1 MSLANKRENFFR
13 RRESIRLPKQKTVYE
28 WRREEVYDGNI
39 QDVDASGGI
48 DFKCLVSCLY
58 GSLKDYGSDNRNDLE
73 PYWVICLNRMIIYY
87 DKDWA
92 DEHYFYL
99 KLVNGKLQFD
109 LSDNFSDEIPKRFKA
124 QVEKLNK
131 TLLQDNN
138 KELA

>member
-1 MSLANKRENFFR
+1 MLLANKRANFIR
-13 RRESIRLPKQKTVYE
+13 RRENIRLPKQKTVYE

-39 QDVDASGGI
+39 QDVDGSGGI
-48 DFKCLVSCLY
+48 DFKCLAGCLY
-58 GSLKDYGSDNRNDLE
+58 GSLKDYGSDNRNYLE

-87 DKDWA
+87 DKDWT

-109 LSDNFSDEIPKRFKA
+109 LSDNFFDEIPKRFKE

-138 KELA
+138 KETA

>member
-1 MSLANKRENFFR
+1 MLLANKRANFIR
-13 RRESIRLPKQKTVYE
+13 RRENIRLPKQKTVYE

-39 QDVDASGGI
+39 QDVDGSGGI
-48 DFKCLVSCLY
+48 DFKCLAGCLY
-58 GSLKDYGSDNRNDLE
+58 GSLKDYGSDNRNYLE

-87 DKDWA
+87 DKDWT

-109 LSDNFSDEIPKRFKA
+109 LSDNFSDEIPKRFKE

-138 KELA
+138 KETA